1 MLVHFQST
9 GIYWQGIALTPS
21 SNIQYLFLLLSWM
34 AIFQSKNKKYL
45 NVISPMGM
53 QKMYILETDQPVKQE
68 KDTKKKLIN

>member
-1 MLVHFQST
+1 
-9 GIYWQGIALTPS
+9 
-21 SNIQYLFLLLSWM
+21 M

-68 KDTKKKLIN
+68 KDTKKKLINWIN